1 MMHLRNIFRPVHCN
15 RPAMH
20 RTAGLAAAWLF
31 ALLMLLASCERHPPL
46 HLHEGPGID
55 LEIPIIDLELDVYW
69 DYENEFGFGYD
80 WRAEWYYGW
89 DSIDVMAFGPLE
101 YVEPSVFN
109 VRRYYTK
116 DNPDAPHSIVYPH
129 TIEGTMLRASYDFG
143 FWDILAWN
151 DIETMDGVQSLV
163 FDEETS
169 LDYVT
174 ASTNQTM
181 HSARYSLPKYTRS
194 FYQPELLY
202 AGYDEDEEIDSL
214 LTGFERR
221 WVDEGREVWYKKLE
235 LPLYPCTYIYLTQVI
250 LHHNN
255 GKITGVDGAANL
267 SGMARSVTLNNGIA
281 GSDPITVNYNVRFKR
296 NCDMKGEP
304 VDIAGG
310 RLLTFGMCNL
320 NPNRIDSRS
329 ESYARI
335 SEIDPARH
343 YIDVDMQFN
352 NGMDSTFVFDV
363 TDQVR
368 KRYKGGVLTIE
379 LDMDTVPVPR
389 RNGGS
394 AFDAV
399 VKDFEDGGTHEFEM

>member
-1 MMHLRNIFRPVHCN
+1 MNLRNIFRSLRCSTA
-15 RPAMH
+15 AMH
-20 RTAGLAAAWLF
+20 HTSGLAAAWIF
-31 ALLMLLASCERHPPL
+31 ALLMLLASCERNPPL
-46 HLHEGPGID
+46 HLCENPNVD
-55 LEIPIIDLELDVYW
+55 LEFPLIDLELDVYW
-69 DYENEFGFGYD
+69 DYRWEMGIDYD

-89 DSIDVMAFGPLE
+89 DSIDVVTFGPLE
-101 YVEPSVFN
+101 YVKPNAFN
-109 VRRYYTK
+109 VRRYYTGN
-116 DNPDAPHSIVYPH
+116 NPDAPHTVVYPH
-129 TIEGTMLRASYDFG
+129 FITGTTFRASYDYG

-181 HSARYSLPKYTRS
+181 HSARYSMPKYQRS
-194 FYQPELLY
+194 FWQPELLY
-202 AGYDEDEEIDSL
+202 AGYAEDEEIDSL
-214 LTGFERR
+214 LTGFELK
-221 WVDEGREVWYKKLE
+221 WVDDRQVWYKNMR

-255 GKITGVDGAANL
+255 GKITGVDGAADL

-281 GSDPITVNYNVRFKR
+281 GSDPITVHYSVRFKR
-296 NCDMKGEP
+296 NCDMNGEP

-329 ESYARI
+329 ESYSRI

-368 KRYKGGVLTIE
+368 KRYKGGVITIE